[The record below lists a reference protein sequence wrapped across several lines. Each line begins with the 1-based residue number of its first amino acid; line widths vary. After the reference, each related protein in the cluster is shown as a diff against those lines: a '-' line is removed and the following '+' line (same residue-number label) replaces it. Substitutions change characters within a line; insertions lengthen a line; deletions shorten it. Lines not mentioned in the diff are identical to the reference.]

1 MCAHVI
7 LPLYYLHCICIA
19 KGEQFFI
26 SIKFPLIQYKRR
38 EHYDLSQMLGL
49 VEYSGINDLA
59 HIGSTNYVSP
69 FRRLETALLRKCPN
83 PHERLTRD
91 DGRRRLSPRRDP
103 WQYRVGYRSMSRFVT
118 LHNQLHLADET
129 DVWSIWLPCD
139 LSLSNPFRGR
149 IPKIHW
155 APSKVNQSSV
165 GCLTS
170 LRSLC
175 TLS

>member
-1 MCAHVI
+1 
-7 LPLYYLHCICIA
+7 
-19 KGEQFFI
+19 
-26 SIKFPLIQYKRR
+26 
-38 EHYDLSQMLGL
+38 MLGL

-91 DGRRRLSPRRDP
+91 NGRRRLSPRRDP